1 MAGWNMKYPYVN
13 DEVLNLD
20 WVINKVK
27 QLDQDMTELEA
38 RVLAAALAA
47 TKEYVDEEMA
57 SIRSDFDDLSREVG
71 ELRNYFDERVADLQG
86 DYDRFINAVR
96 IQLDLMTARINQ
108 LEANIRASIEGVN
121 ALTDLKIEQNN
132 EYILERVAEGI
143 VNVKVLN
150 YFTGEYVTIQQMLD
164 YLSQFHLDDPITYTE
179 LASANIDYDSLAALG
194 INYTQLATSGKSYI
208 LP

>member
-1 MAGWNMKYPYVN
+1 MAGWNIKYPYVN

-20 WVINKVK
+20 WVITKVK

>member
-1 MAGWNMKYPYVN
+1 MIGWNTKYPYVN
-13 DEVLNLD
+13 DEILNLD
-20 WVINKVK
+20 WVITKVK

-86 DYDRFINAVR
+86 DYDRFTNAVR

>member
-1 MAGWNMKYPYVN
+1 MAGWNIKYPYVN

-20 WVINKVK
+20 WVITKVK
-27 QLDQDMTELEA
+27 QLDQDMNELEA

-57 SIRSDFDDLSREVG
+57 SIRSDFDALSREVG
-71 ELRNYFDERVADLQG
+71 ELRNYFDERVADLQS
-86 DYDRFINAVR
+86 DYDTFINAVR

-179 LASANIDYDSLAALG
+179 LASANIDYDALAALG
-194 INYTQLATSGKSYI
+194 INYTQLATSGKTYI

>member
-1 MAGWNMKYPYVN
+1 MIGWNTKYPYVN
-13 DEVLNLD
+13 DEILNLD

-150 YFTGEYVTIQQMLD
+150 YFTGDYVTIQQMLD

>member
-1 MAGWNMKYPYVN
+1 MIGWNTKYPYVN
-13 DEVLNLD
+13 DEILNLD
-20 WVINKVK
+20 WVITKVK